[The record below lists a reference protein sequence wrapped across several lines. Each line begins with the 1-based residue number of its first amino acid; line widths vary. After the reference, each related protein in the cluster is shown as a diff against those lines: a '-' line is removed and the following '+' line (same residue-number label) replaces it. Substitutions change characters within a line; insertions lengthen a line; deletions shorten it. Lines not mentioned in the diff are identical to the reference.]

1 MNYKYMILQEL
12 HKPLGY
18 PITMKIMYDELYQK
32 YIFIEPG
39 FYISWKKNDNIPK
52 FIKLKLSKNN
62 FIKLKKFI
70 SACELSSYNIQIYD
84 NNYEE

>member
-1 MNYKYMILQEL
+1 MIYKYIILQEVYR
-12 HKPLGY
+12 PFGY
-18 PITMKIMYDELYQK
+18 KITVKITYDNICDK

-39 FYISWKKNDNIPK
+39 FYISWNINEIIPN

-70 SACELSSYNIQIYD
+70 FECTTIQKL
-84 NNYEE
+84 